1 MRLSLLEQQND
12 CNKCE
17 LHCQAPGIPLQVG
30 LPTRWLETSLEPRP
44 DRDVVV
50 YVGRNPG
57 FHEDQEGRCFVGR
70 SGQLLERAFVGGT
83 RIQERATIWF
93 TNMARCYTVNDVPP
107 RARHYKACSDYLN
120 QDLSELTRDSWPDSK
135 FVVVLLGG
143 DAVAHFHRNQLG
155 IRGMNLNKAF
165 GQQGQEYKVE
175 WCRRPLTVF
184 STFHPA
190 FVLRDP
196 NQINAVSAHCQLVL
210 DFLRGTMAQP
220 SDPVIVEPRYP

>member
-1 MRLSLLEQQND
+1 
-12 CNKCE
+12 
-17 LHCQAPGIPLQVG
+17 VG
-30 LPTRWLETSLEPRP
+30 LPTRRLTTSLEPHR

-83 RIQERATIWF
+83 SIHRRATVWF

-107 RARHYKACSDYLN
+107 KAKHYKACRGYLEH
-120 QDLSELTRDSWPDSK
+120 DLAALAGASSPDAK

-143 DAVAHFHRNQLG
+143 DAVSHFHRNSLG
-155 IRGMNLNKAF
+155 VRGINLTKAF
-165 GQQGQEYKVE
+165 AQQGREYQVE
-175 WCRRPLTVF
+175 WCPRPFTVF

-196 NQINAVSAHCQLVL
+196 NQINAVSAHCQLIL
-210 DFLRGTMAQP
+210 DYLRGTMAQP
-220 SDPVIVEPRYP
+220 SEPTIVEPRYPDGD